1 MLGGTTRSVLS
12 AALGSGDR
20 KGSQQLLSLLLRTEV
35 AAGTGL
41 PDPVARGVSMV
52 GLEPPDAVF
61 SGLKP
66 SSSILGALGPGGE
79 TEALSHQDRCTPC
92 PTVLISRTFRHVSS
106 NSQTTTN
113 PASPERCPPHN
124 PNPCRPPKTSSLCLG
139 GGSCKK
145 KRAPPQL
152 PLWDHLNQSQ
162 QCQVS
167 PRCARERLQNL
178 ADADI
183 CSHSLRVRGAG
194 GLQELLREVFPRQ
207 TDLWA

>member
-1 MLGGTTRSVLS
+1 MFLCYGVCGGGCSQRG
-12 AALGSGDR
+12 AFW
-20 KGSQQLLSLLLRTEV
+20 GSQGGDARGDHKVGAECSAGQWGQGGVTAGLLSLLLRTEV

-124 PNPCRPPKTSSLCLG
+124 PNPCRPPKTSSLCLVG
-139 GGSCKK
+139 
-145 KRAPPQL
+145 
-152 PLWDHLNQSQ
+152 
-162 QCQVS
+162 V
-167 PRCARERLQNL
+167 
-178 ADADI
+178 
-183 CSHSLRVRGAG
+183 
-194 GLQELLREVFPRQ
+194 LQEKTSSPTAATVGSPEPEPAVPGVPTLCP
-207 TDLWA
+207 